1 MLDCGLISNKQ
12 RGSLAKLPG
21 LTGTRPG
28 QTALGRWIAIVRSRA
43 KGYAGS
49 NLGRVSRIGRPG
61 LVGRAGRRR
70 YDADELSRGG
80 AGQTSPDLAKSDA
93 QGSNSTRVLVRG
105 GVRDMRNPPRATAG
119 FCRGR
124 SVVRSSG
131 GGAAVADLAG
141 ASGWATPVLG
151 SGHNRVSVHVQG

>member
-1 MLDCGLISNKQ
+1 MISNKQ
-12 RGSLAKLPG
+12 RGYLAKLPG

-70 YDADELSRGG
+70 YDADELSRSG
-80 AGQTSPDLAKSDA
+80 AGRTSPDLAKSDA

-105 GVRDMRNPPRATAG
+105 GVRDMRNPPRATTG

-131 GGAAVADLAG
+131 GSAAVADLVG

-151 SGHNRVSVHVQG
+151 SGRNRVSEHAQG

>member
-12 RGSLAKLPG
+12 RRSLAKLPG

-28 QTALGRWIAIVRSRA
+28 QTALGRWIAIERSRA

-49 NLGRVSRIGRPG
+49 NLGRVSRIGRPR
-61 LVGRAGRRR
+61 LDGRVGRRR
-70 YDADELSRGG
+70 YDTDELSHGG
-80 AGQTSPDLAKSDA
+80 DGRTSPDLAKSDA
-93 QGSNSTRVLVRG
+93 QGSNSTRALVRG
-105 GVRDMRNPPRATAG
+105 GVRDMRNPPRATSG

-131 GGAAVADLAG
+131 GG
-141 ASGWATPVLG
+141 
-151 SGHNRVSVHVQG
+151 